1 LLLDELDG
9 GGELGHIRNNNR
21 WKKKAHESA
30 RFWLETNSVNLDSCS
45 LQVDDRPALHQNK
58 DGIGTT
64 KDEREYGMCA
74 FTLAHEGIAMIDENK
89 EKKIVRENKR

>member
-1 LLLDELDG
+1 MYAADK
-9 GGELGHIRNNNR
+9 IY
-21 WKKKAHESA
+21 SA
-30 RFWLETNSVNLDSCS
+30 RFWFETNSVNLDSCS
-45 LQVDDRPALHQNK
+45 LQVDDGPALHQNK